1 MSFLDLLI
9 SFLEEFNSKRKE
21 MQEEFKRRKEEFDKE
36 WNKWHNSSKI
46 KVRFSGKY
54 R

>member
-21 MQEEFKRRKEEFDKE
+21 MQEEFDKE
-36 WNKWHNSSKI
+36 WNKWYNSSKI